1 MQTAYLDPG
10 SGSIIASVLVGGV
23 AGIGVAARSWKARVG
38 GAFRRKPDAETETPT
53 DSGSDEETS
62 VPTDA

>member
-1 MQTAYLDPG
+1 MQIAYLDPG

-38 GAFRRKPDAETETPT
+38 GAFRRKSADEPTEIDAVE
-53 DSGSDEETS
+53 SDEDITVE
-62 VPTDA
+62 TDA